1 MLQGL
6 EMGEEGSSE
15 VSPIVFGELE
25 SSHPFSTQCA
35 ILQSKVINAEG
46 MQSQGLNPSVW
57 ISRTH
62 LTHGESESKPL
73 QRWLRYHY
81 KMAKRVRG
89 TSGGR
94 DEPPPPPFLLLRTAL
109 LLSVLHNQFSPTIT
123 FSERIYRF
131 KNVKM
136 TRFWNRHEMHGKG
149 HMYRWISWMLSRTT
163 MFGNNE
169 MIGWEGVCVCVCWGR

>member
-1 MLQGL
+1 MKVCRLKLYRKRSFIFNGALLLGQLLGMLQGL

-62 LTHGESESKPL
+62 LTHGESES
-73 QRWLRYHY
+73 
-81 KMAKRVRG
+81 
-89 TSGGR
+89 
-94 DEPPPPPFLLLRTAL
+94 
-109 LLSVLHNQFSPTIT
+109 
-123 FSERIYRF
+123 
-131 KNVKM
+131 
-136 TRFWNRHEMHGKG
+136 
-149 HMYRWISWMLSRTT
+149 
-163 MFGNNE
+163 
-169 MIGWEGVCVCVCWGR
+169 